1 MLKWALAFSLLLA
14 RPEDEPI
21 KVGIIGLDT
30 SHVVAFTQL
39 LNDPKNANHVPGAK
53 VVCAF
58 KGGSPDIE
66 SSASRIEGFTKI
78 LQEKWGVEIVDSIE
92 TLCKKVDCVMLE
104 SVDGRPH
111 LEQEIGRASCR

>member
-1 MLKWALAFSLLLA
+1 MLKWALAFSLLLV

-39 LNDPKNANHVPGAK
+39 LNDTKGANYVPGAK

-58 KGGSPDIE
+58 KGGSQDIE
-66 SSASRIEGFTKI
+66 SSASRVEGYT
-78 LQEKWGVEIVDSIE
+78 
-92 TLCKKVDCVMLE
+92 
-104 SVDGRPH
+104 
-111 LEQEIGRASCR
+111 